1 MLWLLIT
8 RHYHHASLLKKRYK
22 KLRTKSPT
30 IHKLAEL
37 QSLADG
43 SQPILRAEEKQLKD
57 SKTIQQKKKR
67 GKEQKQSKFI
77 KIGI

>member
-43 SQPILRAEEKQLKD
+43 SQPFLRAEK
-57 SKTIQQKKKR
+57 SN
-67 GKEQKQSKFI
+67 
-77 KIGI
+77 